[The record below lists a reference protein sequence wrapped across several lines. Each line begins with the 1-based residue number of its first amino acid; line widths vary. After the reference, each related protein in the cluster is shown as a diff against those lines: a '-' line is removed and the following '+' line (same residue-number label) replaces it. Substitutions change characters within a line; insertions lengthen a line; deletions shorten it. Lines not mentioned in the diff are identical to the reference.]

1 MPEKHPAPSAAPET
15 RIARPELSVTVFST
29 GAGVM
34 VVEILGTRIIGPV
47 FGVSL
52 FVWTALLV
60 VTLASLAAGYYAG
73 GVLVDKRPVRRLLGY
88 VVVAAGALLGIV
100 PALRAP
106 ILSLC
111 QGLGPRFG
119 SLISAALLFAPSLVA
134 MGMVGPVAIRLATND
149 LQATGHR
156 VGSVYAISTAGSVLG
171 ALITSFVLIPGF
183 ETSHILVGTALFI
196 ILVGAVPLARRGQ
209 RSSLAA
215 LIFPFLGLSDLS
227 PKLPAGLTVLERAQ
241 SPYGLIEVI
250 DDDNRDVRLLRADH
264 SIIGAQVRSD
274 KSAAFN
280 FLHELEIVRFVRPD
294 ARTLLQIGLGIGS
307 LPMALKPHGIVS
319 DIVEIDPDVLRFA
332 RQHFGF
338 STQGKEFVED
348 ARTLIQRVDRKY
360 DIVVHDTFT
369 GGGTPEHLLSLEVV
383 QRIRDL
389 LRPHGILALNFLG
402 YDGGPKAEGTFAV
415 ARTLRAVFPVVRVF
429 RDSAPSERPSSATNL
444 LFFASNEGLDF
455 RIPPDAK
462 FETEIC
468 AAAMRSFTD
477 WEILKSVPEGPII
490 TDSHNHLARLQ
501 LPIAEEHFEDMHEL
515 LPREVWVR

>member
-1 MPEKHPAPSAAPET
+1 MPEKHPVPEKP
-15 RIARPELSVTVFST
+15 IARPELLVTVFST

-73 GVLVDKRPVRRLLGY
+73 GVLVDKQPERRLLGY

-106 ILSLC
+106 VLSLC

-119 SLISAALLFAPSLVA
+119 SLISAAILFAPCLVA
-134 MGMVGPVAIRLATND
+134 MGMTGPVAIRLATND
-149 LQATGHR
+149 LHATGHR

-209 RSSLAA
+209 PASLAA
-215 LIFPFLGLSDLS
+215 VILPFIGLADLS
-227 PKLPAGLTVLERAQ
+227 PNLPAGLSVLERAQ
-241 SPYGLIEVI
+241 SPYSLVEVI
-250 DDDNRDVRLLRADH
+250 DDANRDVRLLRADH

-274 KSAAFN
+274 KSAAFS
-280 FLHELEIVRFVRPD
+280 FLHVLEAVRFARPK
-294 ARTLLQIGLGIGS
+294 AQSLLQIGLGIGS
-307 LPMALKPHGIVS
+307 LPMALKPRGIVS
-319 DIVEIDPDVLRFA
+319 DIVEIDPEVVRFA
-332 RQHFGF
+332 RQYFGF
-338 STQGKEFVED
+338 STEGAEFVED
-348 ARTLIQRVDRKY
+348 ARTLIQRIDRHY

-383 QRIRDL
+383 QRIRSL
-389 LRPHGILALNFLG
+389 LRPAGVLALNFVG
-402 YDGGPKAEGTFAV
+402 YDSGPKAEATFAV
-415 ARTLRAVFPVVRVF
+415 ARTLKAVFPVVRLF
-429 RDSAPSERPSSATNL
+429 RDSAPSERPNGATNL
-444 LFFASNEGLDF
+444 LFFASSDSLDF

-462 FETEIC
+462 FETELC
-468 AAAMRSFTD
+468 ANILKSFAD
-477 WEILKSVPEGPII
+477 WEILKSVPDGPII
-490 TDSHNHLARLQ
+490 TDGHNPLARLQ
-501 LPIAEEHFEDMHEL
+501 LPIAEEHFDGMHEL